1 MQEPLKV
8 KFVDFPADDMRNITL
23 PILKKVFGNV
33 QECDDP
39 DFLFYSVFGHE
50 HLKYDCVR
58 IFWTGENL
66 QPDFN
71 ICDYAIGFGHI
82 QFEDRYKRIPLYYFY
97 DIDYQRAINK
107 HLITQDEIA
116 EKNKFCNFVYSNA
129 NAGRERQDFFHALSE
144 YKKVD
149 SGGKFLNNMD
159 GQLVADKYEFQK
171 KYKFTIAFEN
181 SSTSGY
187 TTEKILQAFA
197 AGTIPIYWGNP
208 RVAEDFNSKAFINC
222 HEYATFEEVV
232 QQVRKID
239 ADDEMFEQYIREP
252 IGNQEK
258 FPINPLQEYE
268 SYLIY
273 ICSQSRQEAYRR
285 NNVFWGKRYQD
296 ELRDRFVQSGS
307 LKSKVA
313 SLFKKV

>member
-1 MQEPLKV
+1 MLKV

-71 ICDYAIGFGHI
+71 VCDYAIGFGHI

-107 HLITQDEIA
+107 HLLSKDEIA
-116 EKNKFCNFVYSNA
+116 AKNRFCNFVYSNA

-144 YKKVD
+144 YKRVD

-222 HEYATFEEVV
+222 HEYASFEEVV

-239 ADDEMFEQYIREP
+239 ADDEIFEQYIREP
-252 IGNQEK
+252 IGDQEK
-258 FPINPLQEYE
+258 FPVNPLQEYE
-268 SYLIY
+268 SYLKY

-285 NNVFWGKRYQD
+285 NNVFWGKRYQE

-313 SLFKKV
+313 NLFRKV